1 MSDPETIAVYLYETY
16 DRATRSWK
24 QAASYAT
31 EAAIAARE
39 GVIIHSSMM
48 QVAADRVGE
57 DGLLRIAEGEISPSR

>member
-39 GVIIHSSMM
+39 GVIIHS
-48 QVAADRVGE
+48 RC
-57 DGLLRIAEGEISPSR
+57 RRSPGG